1 MSTDTTA
8 RQPKGIPVGG
18 QFAAT
23 THSDPDVALSASQ
36 EHQAALAEMGA
47 AARAGI
53 THSSAGYVA
62 SLMKNSPAAVY
73 EENAATLAAANG
85 CTIEDIR
92 GIDGVFNRGE
102 RPLHVTGTGDDL
114 PDQLTAAGLTG
125 HLVPYTGSNPDIA
138 DGAWTYNSD
147 TGRELVLSR
156 TEDGGF
162 IVWNEDRDEDYS
174 FHLETAPEDV
184 TPESCVASVQDA
196 LWTVAVVD
204 ANYNMPDGLRSGDF
218 YELRELSLDQDASGE
233 TFGEILASNDDG
245 MWTTLRHDFKTG
257 TTTVDRDN
265 ERLTG
270 PAADWEMAAVFEGL
284 HSEPTNGDFHNH
296 AKNVFG
302 ALLTESAKDPDAPR
316 WAAQSAGKEG
326 TR

>member
-1 MSTDTTA
+1 MTENTT

-23 THSDPDVALSASQ
+23 THSDPDVAFEAAA
-36 EHQAALAEMGA
+36 EHQATLAEMGA

-53 THSSAGYVA
+53 PHSSAAYVA
-62 SLMKNSPAAVY
+62 SLLKNSPAAVY
-73 EENAATLAAANG
+73 DENAATLAAANG
-85 CTIEDIR
+85 CAVEDIR
-92 GIDGVFNRGE
+92 GIDAVFNHGQ

-125 HLVPYTGSNPDIA
+125 HLTPYTGDNPDIA

-162 IVWNEDRDEDYS
+162 IVWNEDRDDDFS

-184 TPESCVASVQDA
+184 TPESNVDTVHET
-196 LWTVAVVD
+196 LWTLAVTD

-218 YELRELSLDQDASGE
+218 YELRELTLDKDTNGNAY
-233 TFGEILASNDDG
+233 GEIMASNDDG
-245 MWTTLRHDFKTG
+245 MWTRLRYDFTTG
-257 TTTVDRDN
+257 TTTVDRDD

-270 PAADWEMAAVFEGL
+270 TAADWEMAAVFEGL
-284 HSEPTNGDFHNH
+284 HSEPNNGDFHAH
-296 AKNVFG
+296 ARNVFG
-302 ALLTESAKDPDAPR
+302 SLLSESAQDPDAPR
-316 WAAQSAGKEG
+316 WAAQLAGKEND
-326 TR
+326 R